1 MYDNTILK
9 GIRVLD
15 LTRYASGPC
24 CTQILGDMGA
34 DVWKVER
41 PGSGDETRTFLP
53 LKDGESGYYHSY
65 NRNKRSISLNYTKPE
80 GRELLLE
87 LVKEVDVVVENNAY
101 GVMEKYNIGYDVLS
115 QINPTLIM
123 GSISGFGQKNSPHLK
138 KPAFDGVCQAM
149 GGMISMT
156 GYPEKSVK
164 VGPCIVDN
172 LAGIYCAMGILAA
185 LYERSIS
192 GKGQHVDVAM
202 LDTCIANLEGAI
214 TAYGFTGHPMPRFGN
229 GHPSVGCTGAYDTA
243 DGVNT
248 IYMNCSSQK
257 LADRIADAIGHPEL
271 KEDERF
277 TSNSARQQN
286 SAFLDSLING
296 YTSKLPREQVL
307 KEFAEAGIPCG
318 PVNNTEDV
326 FNDPHGRMR
335 GLIRDLDHP
344 VVGKVSVTMTPI
356 CFSRTAIREDSTAAP
371 AVGDNNEYVYQEILH
386 KDTNT
391 LTKLH
396 EMNII

>member
-1 MYDNTILK
+1 MYDSTILK

-41 PGSGDETRTFLP
+41 PGTGDESRSFFP
-53 LKDGESGYYHSY
+53 IKDGQSGYFHAY

-80 GRELLLE
+80 GREILLE
-87 LVKEVDVVVENNAY
+87 LVKQVDVVVENNAY
-101 GVMEKYNIGYDVLS
+101 GVMEKYNIGYDVLKE
-115 QINPTLIM
+115 INPTLIL

-149 GGMISMT
+149 GGMISVT

-172 LAGIYCAMGILAA
+172 LGGIYCAMGILAA

-202 LDTCIANLEGAI
+202 LDACIANLESAI
-214 TAYGFTGHPMPRFGN
+214 TAYGFTGEPQPRYGN
-229 GHPSVGCTGAYDTA
+229 GHPSVGCTGAYDTL

-257 LADRIADAIGHPEL
+257 LADKIADAIGHPEL
-271 KEDERF
+271 KTDDRF

-286 SAFLDSLING
+286 SAFLDGLINE
-296 YTSKLPREQVL
+296 YTSKRTRAQILQ
-307 KEFAEAGIPCG
+307 EFAEAGIPCG
-318 PVNNTEDV
+318 PVNSTEDV
-326 FNDPHGRMR
+326 YKDPHGRMR
-335 GLIRDLDHP
+335 GIIRDLDHP
-344 VVGKVSVTMTPI
+344 TIGKVSVAMTPI
-356 CFSRTAIREDSTAAP
+356 CFSRTAIREDSTAAQE
-371 AVGDNNEYVYQEILH
+371 VGESNDYIYQEILH
-386 KDTNT
+386 KDAET
-391 LTKLH
+391 LAKLRETK
-396 EMNII
+396 II